1 MNIKSRLKTIE
12 RKIYKEIS
20 VFCLCYGLNLKYEI
34 IPITIDEW
42 KKRFDSGEETAE
54 KLPNFCERCR
64 KPIDKRFI
72 ETTFEQIQENRR
84 QRMNQVMETMCK
96 FSDN

>member
-12 RKIYKEIS
+12 RKFYKEIS
-20 VFCLCYGLNLKYEI
+20 AFCLCYGLNLKYEV

-42 KKRFDSGEETAE
+42 KKRFDSGEERNV
-54 KLPNFCERCR
+54 KLPDFCDGCR

-72 ETTFEQIQENRR
+72 ETTFEQIQENIR
-84 QRMNQVMETMCK
+84 QRMNQVMETMAK